1 MCYYDDAKVG
11 QKVYGLV
18 FGRGKITEVFEDSHF
33 KVLVTF
39 KNGYEVPY
47 TEDGVP
53 GWGNF
58 KTQTMFYRDDVDMSK
73 ADFSPVNMVLPIKKI
88 IKYREKKILEVRLP
102 SGMWENAKRA
112 DRVYVEKLLEDEKY
126 HLFRKKRGQ

>member
-1 MCYYDDAKVG
+1 MAYYDDAKVG
-11 QKVYGLV
+11 EKVFGLV
-18 FGRGKITEVFEDSHF
+18 FGRGKITEVFEDSHY
-33 KVLVTF
+33 KLLVTF

-58 KTQTMFYRDDVDMSK
+58 KEQTMFYRDDVKMTK
-73 ADFSPVNMVLPIKKI
+73 ADFSPVDDILPVKKI
-88 IKYREKKILEVRLP
+88 IKYREKKTLEVRLP

-112 DRVYVEKLLEDEKY
+112 DLDYVEKLLDDEKY
-126 HLFRKKRGQ
+126 HLFRKKRD